1 MTIGIGT
8 NYAQTYD
15 PYWEQYLQASQYLN
29 ASRQAQATTLPQSPA
44 QIAALQQTQVP
55 PATMPQAQT
64 TPTTMA
70 QTQAPVDIMQEMHT
84 QTQTNQA
91 NTQINPELLAN
102 GQYNTNFKGASEEI
116 KQKESSS
123 PLGLLTGISLT
134 IGGLFLSRRAYKLG
148 TGRNLLEKIID
159 GTKSMFKGKKTA
171 VASQNGDNSA

>member
-29 ASRQAQATTLPQSPA
+29 ASRQAQATTLPQSQA
-44 QIAALQQTQVP
+44 QTQT
-55 PATMPQAQT
+55 ATIPQAQT
-64 TPTTMA
+64 
-70 QTQAPVDIMQEMHT
+70 PVDIMQQV

-91 NTQINPELLAN
+91 NTQINQEQLVN

-116 KQKESSS
+116 KSKKSSS
-123 PLGLLTGISLT
+123 ALGWLTGIGLT

-148 TGRNLLEKIID
+148 TGENLLEKIIN
-159 GTKSMFKGKKTA
+159 GTKAMFKGEKQA
-171 VASQNGDNSA
+171 VAS

>member
-8 NYAQTYD
+8 NYVQTYD

-29 ASRQAQATTLPQSPA
+29 ASRQAQATTLPQSQA
-44 QIAALQQTQVP
+44 QVTALQQAQTQT
-55 PATMPQAQT
+55 ATMPQA
-64 TPTTMA
+64 
-70 QTQAPVDIMQEMHT
+70 QAPVDIMQQV

-123 PLGLLTGISLT
+123 PLGWLIGIGLT

-148 TGRNLLEKIID
+148 TGGNLLEKIIN
-159 GTKSMFKGKKTA
+159 GTKVMFKGKKTA
-171 VASQNGDNSA
+171 VAS

>member
-29 ASRQAQATTLPQSPA
+29 PSRQAQATTLPQSQA
-44 QIAALQQTQVP
+44 QIQT
-55 PATMPQAQT
+55 ATIPQAQT
-64 TPTTMA
+64 
-70 QTQAPVDIMQEMHT
+70 PVDIMQQV

-91 NTQINPELLAN
+91 NTQINQEQLVN

-116 KQKESSS
+116 KSKKSSS
-123 PLGLLTGISLT
+123 PLGWLTGIGLT

-159 GTKSMFKGKKTA
+159 GTKTMFKGEKPV
-171 VASQNGDNSA
+171 VAS

>member
-8 NYAQTYD
+8 NYVQTYD

-29 ASRQAQATTLPQSPA
+29 ASRQAQATTLLQSQA
-44 QIAALQQTQVP
+44 QIAALQQTQ
-55 PATMPQAQT
+55 T
-64 TPTTMA
+64 TPVTIA
-70 QTQAPVDIMQEMHT
+70 QTQAPVDIMQEMQT

-91 NTQINPELLAN
+91 NTQINQEQLVN

-123 PLGLLTGISLT
+123 LLGWLTGIGLT

-148 TGRNLLEKIID
+148 EGQNLFEKIIN
-159 GTKSMFKGKKTA
+159 GAKVMFKGEKPA
-171 VASQNGDNSA
+171 VAS

>member
-29 ASRQAQATTLPQSPA
+29 ASRQAQATTIPQSPA
-44 QIAALQQTQVP
+44 QITALQ
-55 PATMPQAQT
+55 QAQT
-64 TPTTMA
+64 TPVTMA

-91 NTQINPELLAN
+91 NTQINQELLAN

-123 PLGLLTGISLT
+123 PLGLLAGIGLT

-159 GTKSMFKGKKTA
+159 GTKAMFKGKKPA
-171 VASQNGDNSA
+171 VASQKGDSSA

>member
-8 NYAQTYD
+8 NYVQTYD

-29 ASRQAQATTLPQSPA
+29 ASRQTQATTLPQSQA
-44 QIAALQQTQVP
+44 QVTALQQAQTQT
-55 PATMPQAQT
+55 ATMPQA
-64 TPTTMA
+64 
-70 QTQAPVDIMQEMHT
+70 QAPVDIMQQV

-123 PLGLLTGISLT
+123 PLGWLISIGLT

-148 TGRNLLEKIID
+148 TGGNLLEKIIN
-159 GTKSMFKGKKTA
+159 GTKAMFKGKKPA
-171 VASQNGDNSA
+171 VASQKSDNSA

>member
-8 NYAQTYD
+8 NYVQTYD

-29 ASRQAQATTLPQSPA
+29 ASRQAQATTLPQSQA
-44 QIAALQQTQVP
+44 QIAALQQTQTIPV
-55 PATMPQAQT
+55 
-64 TPTTMA
+64 TMA
-70 QTQAPVDIMQEMHT
+70 QTQAPVDIMQEMQT

-91 NTQINPELLAN
+91 NTQINQEQLVN

-123 PLGLLTGISLT
+123 LLGWLTGIGLT

-148 TGRNLLEKIID
+148 TGENLLEKIIN
-159 GTKSMFKGKKTA
+159 GTKAMFKGEKPA
-171 VASQNGDNSA
+171 VAS

>member
-8 NYAQTYD
+8 NYVQTYD

-29 ASRQAQATTLPQSPA
+29 ASRQAQATTLPQSQA
-44 QIAALQQTQVP
+44 QVTALQQAQTQT
-55 PATMPQAQT
+55 ATIPQAQT
-64 TPTTMA
+64 
-70 QTQAPVDIMQEMHT
+70 PVDIMQQV

-91 NTQINPELLAN
+91 NTQINPEQLAD

-116 KQKESSS
+116 KPQKSSS
-123 PLGLLTGISLT
+123 PLGWLTGIGLT

-159 GTKSMFKGKKTA
+159 GTKAMFKGK
-171 VASQNGDNSA
+171 SQQ

>member
-8 NYAQTYD
+8 NYVQTYD

-29 ASRQAQATTLPQSPA
+29 ASRQAQATTLPQSQA
-44 QIAALQQTQVP
+44 QIAALQQTQ
-55 PATMPQAQT
+55 T
-64 TPTTMA
+64 TPVSMA
-70 QTQAPVDIMQEMHT
+70 QTQAPVDIMQEMQT

-91 NTQINPELLAN
+91 NTQINQEQLVN

-123 PLGLLTGISLT
+123 LLGWLTGIGLT

-148 TGRNLLEKIID
+148 KGQNLFEKIIN
-159 GTKSMFKGKKTA
+159 GTKVMFKGEKPA
-171 VASQNGDNSA
+171 VAS

>member
-29 ASRQAQATTLPQSPA
+29 ASRQAQATTLPQSQA
-44 QIAALQQTQVP
+44 QTQT
-55 PATMPQAQT
+55 ATIPQAQT
-64 TPTTMA
+64 
-70 QTQAPVDIMQEMHT
+70 PVDIMQQV

-91 NTQINPELLAN
+91 NTQINQEQLVN

-116 KQKESSS
+116 KSKKSSS
-123 PLGLLTGISLT
+123 PLGWLTGIGLT

-148 TGRNLLEKIID
+148 TGENLLEKIIN
-159 GTKSMFKGKKTA
+159 GTKAMFKGEKPA
-171 VASQNGDNSA
+171 VAS

>member
-8 NYAQTYD
+8 NYVQTYD

-29 ASRQAQATTLPQSPA
+29 ASRQAQATTLPQSQA
-44 QIAALQQTQVP
+44 QIAALQQTQ
-55 PATMPQAQT
+55 T
-64 TPTTMA
+64 TPVSMA
-70 QTQAPVDIMQEMHT
+70 QTQAPVDIMQEMQI

-91 NTQINPELLAN
+91 NTQINQEQLVN

-123 PLGLLTGISLT
+123 LLGWLTGIGLT

-148 TGRNLLEKIID
+148 EGQNLFEKIIN
-159 GTKSMFKGKKTA
+159 GTKAMFKGEKQA
-171 VASQNGDNSA
+171 VAS